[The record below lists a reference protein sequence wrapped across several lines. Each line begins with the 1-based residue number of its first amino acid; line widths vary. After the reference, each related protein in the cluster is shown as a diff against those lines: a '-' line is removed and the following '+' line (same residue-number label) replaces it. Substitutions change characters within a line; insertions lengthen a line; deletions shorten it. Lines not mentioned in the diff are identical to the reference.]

1 MSTLYVANQNGDW
14 WSINTSTKQG
24 LTLFVISE
32 ADLRKAIANEE
43 GEEGETGRLAWTR
56 EGIQSRDK
64 LERVIT
70 EHGEAIDLSD
80 SF

>member
-1 MSTLYVANQNGDW
+1 MSTFYVANENGDW
-14 WSINTSTKQG
+14 WTMDTETGQG

-32 ADLRKAIANEE
+32 TELRKAIANEE

-64 LERVIT
+64 LEQVIT
-70 EHGEAIDLSD
+70 EHGEAIDIN
-80 SF
+80 F